1 MPSGEFL
8 ASSNSLWTV
17 PTKYK
22 SFCAR
27 LGPRVKR
34 RFQLHY
40 TENNVNKTIRFI
52 FGGFGRAPGTIT
64 ERYIMTYFYNQVCDT
79 EDKTE
84 LSDSLQRWHCQTEAR
99 KNLPEKDPY
108 IEEKKNPAGNLGGN
122 HGPSSK

>member
-8 ASSNSLWTV
+8 ESSNTLWTV

-22 SFCAR
+22 GFCAR
-27 LGPRVKR
+27 LGPRVKS

-40 TENNVNKTIRFI
+40 TGNNVNKTIRFI

-64 ERYIMTYFYNQVCDT
+64 ERYITTYYYNQVCDT

-84 LSDSLQRWHCQTEAR
+84 LSDSLQR
-99 KNLPEKDPY
+99 
-108 IEEKKNPAGNLGGN
+108 
-122 HGPSSK
+122 